1 MQQHPDTHGPDTP
14 PPNSSSGLLDYLA
27 VILKHRRMVF
37 GIVLAAVIITAVYAS
52 LLPNIYTAKVMILP
66 LETDKAGVGV
76 ALGQLGEA
84 AGIAG
89 LGMGGSSITDLH
101 MTMLRSETVRDPL
114 IERFKL
120 MEAYKARR
128 RSEAYAAL
136 DRNVDISAGKKDGVI
151 TIAVDDKDPRRA
163 AEMANACVEELG
175 KMAVR
180 LNTSSAGN
188 NRVYLEER
196 LAEARADL
204 ATAED
209 ALKVFQSRNK
219 AVSVT
224 DQARATIDSVAQL
237 RAQLAAQE
245 VQLATIRRQF
255 TESSQEAK
263 NTRTAIANLRAQIG
277 SLEGAG
283 GGSSAVPSVGSMPRL
298 GQEYARL
305 MREFKI
311 QETLVELLSKQYEV
325 AKLSEVKDVSPFQV
339 LQIAKIPDSKSKPH
353 RTLMVLIAALTSL
366 LCSIYLAFLR
376 EHLDRMSEQDKMQW
390 YSLRNRLLFRKKQN
404 LGLQNE

>member
-1 MQQHPDTHGPDTP
+1 MQQHPDTHSPDTP
-14 PPNSSSGLLDYLA
+14 PPNSSSGLLDYMA
-27 VILKHRRMVF
+27 VIVKHRRMIS
-37 GIVLAAVIITAVYAS
+37 GIVLVAVIIAAVYAS
-52 LLPNIYTAKVMILP
+52 LLPNIYTAKAMILP
-66 LETDKAGVGV
+66 LETDKAGVG
-76 ALGQLGEA
+76 ATLGQLGEV

-89 LGMGGSSITDLH
+89 LGLGGSSITDLH

-120 MEAYKARR
+120 MDAYKAKL

-136 DRNVDISAGKKDGVI
+136 DRNIDISAGKKDGVI

-163 AEMANACVEELG
+163 AEMANASVEELG

-263 NTRTAIANLRAQIG
+263 NARTAISNLRAQIG

-339 LQIAKIPDSKSKPH
+339 IQVAKVPDSKSKPH
-353 RTLMVLIAALTSL
+353 RMLMVLAAFIVSL
-366 LCSIYLAFLR
+366 FCSVYVAFVV
-376 EHLDRMSEQDKMQW
+376 ENFENMSEQD
-390 YSLRNRLLFRKKQN
+390 SLRCAEMSRWLFFWKKR
-404 LGLQNE
+404 